1 MSRNRRGYLPQISPE
16 APTANWS
23 FGSAPHLRPKVA
35 TGMWSRSSME
45 KGLVE
50 GSIYRTPGFFYPQM
64 PRFLVDFPIKN
75 TSSGHLWVAR
85 STSPRSAKTATWTK
99 ALAHITCGL
108 GGAHGPSWSSWP
120 SSSHQL
126 GGDGHLLWQVWS
138 PDRAAIWC
146 MLLKCLVYLCSW
158 WGWTMSN
165 TLEPNQPKPL
175 HLTLSVLSWSLSEMY
190 KICEEIYPWILVIC
204 RTDSCATLGS
214 PPRWPPFPELD
225 GVDIPSGNLTVCYWK
240 WWFIVDFP
248 IEKTVIFPLLC

>member
-1 MSRNRRGYLPQISPE
+1 MKSKLNGEGVGWRQHIPDTRVFLSPN
-16 APTANWS
+16 A
-23 FGSAPHLRPKVA
+23 KV
-35 TGMWSRSSME
+35 SC
-45 KGLVE
+45 
-50 GSIYRTPGFFYPQM
+50 
-64 PRFLVDFPIKN
+64 RFSHQN

-248 IEKTVIFPLLC
+248 IEKRWFSIVMLDYQRVTIMFQPRQRLKLWRLV